1 MRMTE
6 AKNEVL
12 VALIGQAGGVTQV
25 AASCGVTESAV
36 RHWVRKG
43 RVPKTAAYLLQ
54 TLYPSYAAADLIG

>member
-1 MRMTE
+1 MTE
-6 AKNEVL
+6 PKNQVL
-12 VALIGQAGGVTQV
+12 AELIGSAGGVTQV
-25 AASCGVTESAV
+25 AAACGVTESAV